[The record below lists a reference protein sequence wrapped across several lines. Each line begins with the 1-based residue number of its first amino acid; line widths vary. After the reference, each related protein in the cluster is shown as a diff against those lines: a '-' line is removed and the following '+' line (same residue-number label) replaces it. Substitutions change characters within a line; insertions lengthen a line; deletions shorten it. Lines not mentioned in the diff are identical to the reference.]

1 MINKNINKT
10 NFFLFIV
17 IIISSLFVFF
27 EKKQNRLEIT
37 FKLAPIHDKNLHKK
51 IDNSSSNNLLI
62 YMDRLDNF
70 WSVTKRYL
78 GNVEL
83 SYESYLKIKDLKNE
97 FGLNRIDV
105 IDSHKSSL
113 VRNSH
118 LIREDL
124 RSTYRKTQYG
134 ATPKP
139 FDELNLLNRQLDLEA
154 IKMMENFYL
163 DDQMKIFTI
172 TFENN

>member
-1 MINKNINKT
+1 M
-10 NFFLFIV
+10 
-17 IIISSLFVFF
+17 
-27 EKKQNRLEIT
+27 R
-37 FKLAPIHDKNLHKK
+37 PRGK
-51 IDNSSSNNLLI
+51 IDSSSANNLLI

-105 IDSHKSSL
+105 IDSHKSSLIILLHYDIDKKIHEDEVAKIIYIVTDHHRKLILEKIAL